1 MFMGEFSHSLD
12 AKGRLIMPAKYR
24 EQLGEKFVVT
34 KGTEKCLSVYS
45 MEEWQDIEKSF
56 REILRTGKVA
66 RQFARSFFA
75 GAAEIE
81 IDKQGRILIP
91 QNLKEYA
98 DLKKDVVLAG
108 VMNRI
113 EIWDKDN
120 WEETNA
126 LDDENM
132 ETIIEQMAELGLNI

>member
-56 REILRTGKVA
+56 RDILRTGKVA

-98 DLKKDVVLAG
+98 GLKKDVVLAG

-113 EIWDKDN
+113 EIWDKDS